1 MRRMMPAR
9 FRGSRT
15 RGQSLV
21 EFALVLPILML
32 LLLGAIQFGV
42 IWATQVGVTNAV
54 RDAARAA
61 SGVQP
66 KADAATGTVDST
78 TESTFA
84 SWIKTNVLLPGLSKN
99 VPFYG
104 GTNLQLSKVCYTSF
118 TDAASGTSLEAS
130 VTVTYAHPIFIP
142 LIASVLGTSGLAA
155 TASLSIPVGL
165 DQPFSI
171 PPSGTSSGTP
181 GC

>member
-32 LLLGAIQFGV
+32 LILGAIQFGV
-42 IWATQVGVTNAV
+42 IWATQIGVTNAV

-66 KADAATGTVDST
+66 VDATGTVTNAS
-78 TESTFA
+78 EATFA
-84 SWIKTNVLLPGLSKN
+84 SGIRTNVLLPGMSKN

-104 GTNLQLSKVCYTSF
+104 GVGKLLTSQVCYASF
-118 TDAASGTSLEAS
+118 PNVAGGAALKAS
-130 VTVTYAHPIFIP
+130 VTVTYEHPIFIP
-142 LIASVLGTSGLAA
+142 FIASVLGTTGLSA
-155 TASLSIPVGL
+155 TASLDIPVGL
-165 DQPFSI
+165 DSVPA
-171 PPSGTSSGTP
+171 SGTL
-181 GC
+181 GCAP